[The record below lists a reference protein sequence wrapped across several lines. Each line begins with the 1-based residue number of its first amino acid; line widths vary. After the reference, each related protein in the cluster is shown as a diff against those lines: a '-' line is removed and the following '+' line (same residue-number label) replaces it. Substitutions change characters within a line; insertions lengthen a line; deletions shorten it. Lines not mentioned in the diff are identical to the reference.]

1 MGNFQVT
8 QLHEDHVQVIDE
20 KLLSE
25 WTARTQSAAHQS
37 TLQDLLC
44 GLEKARA
51 TLNHKQQMHEQSPC
65 KTSKAEMQAAARKLR
80 KADAALQGFQR
91 PDYFLDVRYDSI
103 YLLQFELANGLL
115 IMH

>member
-1 MGNFQVT
+1 M
-8 QLHEDHVQVIDE
+8 QVIDE

-25 WTARTQSAAHQS
+25 WTARTQSAAYQS
-37 TLQDLLC
+37 MLQDVRRAF
-44 GLEKARA
+44 ENAHA

-80 KADAALQGFQR
+80 KADAALQSFQR